1 MCLSVFFEVK
11 DMCIDMIKPYHRKT
25 SFSVRADPDTLIEC
39 IREAPFCALG
49 RPYSPA
55 TVYKDDN
62 AAHLVFLPER
72 KGYIFLRIGGLIPEI
87 KVDLRQ
93 NGSETQIDMQADLP
107 IKALIILLALTL
119 ILPAIGF
126 FLFFWYRRNGVTNL
140 YSPLSMIW
148 IVSGFHMATFFITR
162 ASANEVF
169 RWTRQ
174 IMESKVN

>member
-1 MCLSVFFEVK
+1 MRFRKLNL
-11 DMCIDMIKPYHRKT
+11 YHRES

-39 IREAPFCALG
+39 IQDAPFYALG

-55 TVYKDDN
+55 TVYKDEN
-62 AAHLVFLPER
+62 SARLVFLPER
-72 KGYIFLRIGGLIPEI
+72 KGDIFVRIGGLIPEI

-107 IKALIILLALTL
+107 IKVLIILLALSL

-126 FLFFWYRRNGVTNL
+126 FQLFWYHRNGIS
-140 YSPLSMIW
+140 YWYAPLMMIW
-148 IVSGFHMATFFITR
+148 ILSGFHLATFFITR

-169 RWTRQ
+169 RWIRQ
-174 IMESKVN
+174 IMTEKET